1 MHLFTGLPQPH
12 SPGVNRGW
20 KSETTHQASR
30 KAHRGTP
37 GLCVPSRPTVDMAEA
52 AEGRPWPRGRGF
64 GTDPGTH
71 PPPPPS
77 GWGGQGWATA
87 RETRRTGWAAWPPY
101 CLSMGHPQVGGPP
114 GPSSLAPRQLLS
126 PSSEPL
132 GRPRVAERSSPCLCH
147 GATPKSPR
155 APWSLGAVGDTQSC
169 PQWGPSMRPA
179 IASFIAL
186 RACSKVN

>member
-1 MHLFTGLPQPH
+1 MKPPTKQAGKPIGGHLVSVSL
-12 SPGVNRGW
+12 
-20 KSETTHQASR
+20 
-30 KAHRGTP
+30 P
-37 GLCVPSRPTVDMAEA
+37 GLLWTWLRLQRGGHGP
-52 AEGRPWPRGRGF
+52 EGEDSAQTLAR
-64 GTDPGTH
+64 T
-71 PPPPPS
+71 PPPPS